1 MHHLKISMF
10 LKKIFKKEKIKEE
23 EFIIEK
29 EIIDVPNYNFG
40 DIISYENLEYIY
52 LYNVLTDAYVTFKSF
67 EKRYFGELKIDIT
80 KTKYVDSLSEEKI
93 NKLKTITRR

>member
-1 MHHLKISMF
+1 MF
-10 LKKIFKKEKIKEE
+10 LKRLLKKEKNIKEE
-23 EFIIEK
+23 FNEEK
-29 EIIDVPNYNFG
+29 EEIKIPNYNFG
-40 DIISYENLEYIY
+40 DIISCNDLEYVY
-52 LYNVLTDAYVTFKSF
+52 LYNILTDAYVTFKSF

>member
-1 MHHLKISMF
+1 MHLLKISMF

-52 LYNVLTDAYVTFKSF
+52 LYNILTDAYVTFKSF
-67 EKRYFGELKIDIT
+67 DKRYFGELKIDIM
-80 KTKYVDSLSEEKI
+80 KTKYIDSLSEDEIK
-93 NKLKTITRR
+93 KLKTITRR

>member
-10 LKKIFKKEKIKEE
+10 LKRLLKKEKNIKEE
-23 EFIIEK
+23 FNEEK
-29 EIIDVPNYNFG
+29 EEIKIPNYNFG
-40 DIISYENLEYIY
+40 DIISCGDLEYIY
-52 LYNVLTDAYVTFKSF
+52 LYNILTDAYVTFKSF

>member
-10 LKKIFKKEKIKEE
+10 LKKIFKKEKIKKED
-23 EFIIEK
+23 FIEEK
-29 EIIDVPNYNFG
+29 EEIKIPNYNFG
-40 DIISYENLEYIY
+40 DIISCNNLEYVF
-52 LYNVLTDAYVTFKSF
+52 LYNILTDAYVTFKSF

-80 KTKYVDSLSEEKI
+80 KTKYVDSLSEEEI

>member
-10 LKKIFKKEKIKEE
+10 LKRLLKKEKNIKEE
-23 EFIIEK
+23 FNEEK
-29 EIIDVPNYNFG
+29 EEIKIPNYNFG
-40 DIISYENLEYIY
+40 DIISFDDLEYIY
-52 LYNVLTDAYVTFKSF
+52 LYNILTDAYVTFKSF

-80 KTKYVDSLSEEKI
+80 KTKYVDSLSEDEI